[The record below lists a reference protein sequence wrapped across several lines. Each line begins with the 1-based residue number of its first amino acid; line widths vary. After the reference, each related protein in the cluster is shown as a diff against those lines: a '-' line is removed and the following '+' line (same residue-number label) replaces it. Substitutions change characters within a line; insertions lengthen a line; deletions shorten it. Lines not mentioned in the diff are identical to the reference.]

1 MLQTIKKTWLRF
13 MALVLLIGATMQVAH
28 AEQKVYDDK
37 LGPGDLIRV
46 FVYKNTDLSAEFRIQ
61 ENGRVTLPLVG
72 GQHLAGLT
80 LPEAEKRIAEALIT
94 GGFLHAPQ
102 VSVTVV
108 SARKRQAV
116 VLGHVVKPGPVP
128 LDYVNTRLSD
138 VLAAAGGISVSGG
151 DLVVITGQ
159 RDGKERRREIN
170 VAEVFTKGDNAADVL
185 VEGGDV
191 VYVQRAQV
199 FYAYG
204 EVQRPGAYRL
214 ENQMTVQ
221 QALVTAGGV
230 SKRGTENR
238 VRLQRRKSDGSMD
251 EMSPK
256 LTDIV
261 QSDDVLFVRES
272 LF

>member
-1 MLQTIKKTWLRF
+1 MFKTVKNTWLRF
-13 MALVLLIGATMQVAH
+13 MALVLLLGAVMHGAQ

-37 LGPGDLIRV
+37 LSPGDLIRV

-108 SARKRQAV
+108 AARKRQAV

-138 VLAAAGGISVSGG
+138 VLAAAGGIAASGG

-159 RDGKERRREIN
+159 REGKEFRREIN
-170 VAEVFTKGDNAADVL
+170 IAEVFSKGENAADVL
-185 VEGGDV
+185 IAGGDV

-214 ENQMTVQ
+214 ESQMTVQ
-221 QALVTAGGV
+221 QALVTAGGL

-238 VRLQRRKSDGSMD
+238 VRLQRRKSDASVD
-251 EMSPK
+251 ELSPK
-256 LTDIV
+256 LTDTV
-261 QSDDVLFVRES
+261 QPDDVIFVRES

>member
-1 MLQTIKKTWLRF
+1 MKIIKRACLRF
-13 MALVLLIGATMQVAH
+13 MALLLLLGSVTQMTH
-28 AEQKVYDDK
+28 AEQKIYDDK

-72 GQHLAGLT
+72 GLALAGLT
-80 LPEAEKRIAEALIT
+80 LPEAEKRIADALIT

-102 VSVTVV
+102 VSVTIVT
-108 SARKRQAV
+108 ARKRQAV
-116 VLGHVVKPGPVP
+116 VLGHVVKPGPVS

-138 VLAAAGGISVSGG
+138 VLAAAGGIAASGG
-151 DLVVITGQ
+151 DLVVVTGQ

-170 VAEVFTKGDNAADVL
+170 IAEVFTRGDNAADVL

-214 ENQMTVQ
+214 ENQMTIQ
-221 QALVTAGGV
+221 QALVTAGGL

-238 VRLQRRKSDGSMD
+238 VRLQRRKGDGSID

-256 LTDIV
+256 LTDVV
-261 QSDDVLFVRES
+261 QPDDVIFVRES